1 MAITFNTNLV
11 TLNYSEA
18 IFAGLIVLIH
28 SMKNTLTILLIFATT
43 ILLAQNTEKKEITV
57 KGTILE
63 DGTNYPLEY
72 STVSFI
78 NSEGKT
84 ITGGI
89 TDTQGNYNI
98 DVPVGVYTV
107 KYEFISYKSKEIP
120 NQNLTKN
127 TTLPTVKLA
136 LDAASLGEVVI
147 RAETTE
153 VQVRLDKKIY
163 NIGKDLT
170 AGGATVSDAL
180 NNVPSVTVDIDGAI
194 SLRGNENVRILING
208 KPSAIAGFG
217 STDALRQLPAE
228 AIERVEVI
236 TSPSARY
243 DAQGTAGILNIIL
256 KKEKTLGLNGS
267 ISTSIGVPLNSNASG
282 NINLRTDKFNIF
294 NTTGVYY
301 RNGPG
306 KAFFNN
312 RYFPRTFLNDNGEI
326 VTVEPEFDQ
335 VIEQRNYDRMG
346 KGFNTN
352 LGIEYFI
359 NDKSSITASAFYR
372 KGDGNDETTNN
383 TSNYN
388 DNTVEERSVRIEN
401 EDEDDSNYQFSLNY
415 VNNLDDE
422 GQKLTADLQYD
433 RGEETERSFITEQR
447 TFPNTVI
454 LSAEDIIQKENEKEY
469 LAQVDYVLPIGENA
483 QFEAGYRG
491 NFEESNTDYTLMEE
505 TGTTGSFIRNDSLSN
520 IFTYN
525 ENVHAFYSQYGN
537 KFGKFSFLLGLRVEN
552 TQLKGK
558 VDAENIVENA
568 VLNLNFDKNYTGLFP
583 TVNLTYELEENENIT
598 LGYNRRINRPGSWFI
613 NPFPSRSS
621 EANIFQGNP
630 DLNPAYSSAF
640 DLGYLKRWKKLTLT
654 TSVYYQ
660 NETDAFER
668 VQEETGEVTSNGIPV
683 IRTLPINLSTN
694 QRYGFELGLLYN
706 PTKWLN
712 LNGSFNYYQFKT
724 EGFYNN
730 IDYGAENTS
739 YFGRFSSKVKLPAK
753 IEWQTNA
760 FYRGPSNNSQTESEG
775 ILSVDMAMSKDIMD
789 DNGTLA
795 LNVSDLLN
803 SRKRNSLTTTNSFTS
818 ESEFQWRQRQ
828 VTLTFTYRFN
838 QKKQRARPER
848 GNFDEGGFEG

>member
-1 MAITFNTNLV
+1 MKIKLSLLLV
-11 TLNYSEA
+11 LASTL
-18 IFAGLIVLIH
+18 
-28 SMKNTLTILLIFATT
+28 
-43 ILLAQNTEKKEITV
+43 LLAQNPGKKQITI

-63 DGTNYPLEY
+63 EGTDYPLEY

-78 NSEGKT
+78 NREGKT
-84 ITGGI
+84 VTGGI
-89 TDTQGNYNI
+89 TDI
-98 DVPVGVYTV
+98 DGKYSIEVPADVYTV
-107 KYEFISYKSKEIP
+107 KYEFISYKTKELP

-136 LDAASLGEVVI
+136 LDAASLDEVVV

-153 VQVRLDKKIY
+153 VQIRLDKKIY

-170 AGGATVSDAL
+170 SGGATVSDAL

-194 SLRGNENVRILING
+194 ALRGNENVRILING

-243 DAQGTAGILNIIL
+243 DAEGTAGILNIIL

-267 ISTSIGVPLNSNASG
+267 LSTSIGVPLNSNATA
-282 NINLRTDKFNIF
+282 NINLRTNKFNIF
-294 NTTGVYY
+294 NTTGIYY

-306 KAFFNN
+306 NAFFNN
-312 RYFPRTFLNDNGEI
+312 TYKARPLLDENGEPI
-326 VTVEPEFDQ
+326 LDDEGEPITLEPKFDR
-335 VIEQRNYDRMG
+335 VIEDRKYDRMG

-352 LGIEYFI
+352 LGIEYFLT
-359 NDKSSITASAFYR
+359 DKSSITASAFYR

-388 DNTVEERSVRIEN
+388 LGEVKERITRIEN
-401 EDEDDSNYQFSLNY
+401 EAEDDETYQLALNY
-415 VNNLDDE
+415 VNNFNDN
-422 GQKLTADLQYD
+422 GHKLTADFQYEKD
-433 RGEETERSFITEQR
+433 KETESSFITER
-447 TFPNTVI
+447 RLFPNIQV
-454 LSAEDIIQKENEKEY
+454 LPSEDIIQKQNQTEY
-469 LAQVDYVLPIGENA
+469 LAQADYVLPIGENA
-483 QFEAGYRG
+483 QLEAGYRG
-491 NFEESNTDYTLMEE
+491 NFEENITDYTLLEE
-505 TGTTGSFIRNDSLSN
+505 TGTTGIFVRNDSISN

-525 ENVHAFYSQYGN
+525 ENVHALYSQYGN

-558 VDAENIVENA
+558 VDAENLVGETPI
-568 VLNLNFDKNYTGLFP
+568 NLNFDKNYTGLFP
-583 TVNLTYELEENENIT
+583 TVNLTYELKENENIT
-598 LGYNRRINRPGSWFI
+598 LGYNRRINRPRHWFI

-630 DLNPAYSSAF
+630 DLDPAFASAF

-654 TSVYYQ
+654 TSLYYQ
-660 NETDAFER
+660 YETDAFER
-668 VQEETGEVTSNGIPV
+668 VQQETGELTSNDIPV

-694 QRYGFELGLLYN
+694 ERYGFELGLLYN

-712 LNGSFNYYQFKT
+712 LNGSFNYFLFKT
-724 EGFYNN
+724 EGFYND

-760 FYRGPSNNSQTESEG
+760 FYRGPSNNSQTETDG

-795 LNVSDLLN
+795 LNVSDLFN
-803 SRKRNSLTTTNSFTS
+803 TRKRNSLTTTDYFTS

-838 QKKQRARPER
+838 QKKQRQRPER
-848 GNFDEGGFEG
+848 GGGFDEGGFEG